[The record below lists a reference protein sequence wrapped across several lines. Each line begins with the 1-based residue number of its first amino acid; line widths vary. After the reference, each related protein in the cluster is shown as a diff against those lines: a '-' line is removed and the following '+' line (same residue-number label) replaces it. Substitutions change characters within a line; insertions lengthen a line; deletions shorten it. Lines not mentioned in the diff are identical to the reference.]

1 MDLISPQKARNQTR
15 LKCGAQLRLDAHF
28 IKRERVEISLR
39 RSTHSGTFVIN
50 PISSWATPFS
60 RTSVCAFAGALG
72 RVAVRLAVPLLLMAL
87 LGFLS
92 GHHPLWAQDAP
103 PAADGN
109 PSGAETAPAA
119 TPKVEISVGD
129 TAWMLVSSAL
139 VLLMTPGLA
148 FFYGGL
154 VRSKNMLNTMM
165 MSFGAMALMGV
176 LWIFF
181 GYSIAF
187 GNGGS
192 LNGYIGSAEHFFFNG
207 VGLDNSR
214 GLKIPDMLFAIF
226 QGMFFII
233 TPALISGSLV
243 ERMKFST
250 FFLYMAVWSLVV
262 YAPVAHWVWGGG
274 WMGQLGV
281 MDFAGGAVVHVN
293 AGFAALAAALAIGP
307 RRGYNKRP
315 MIPHNLPLCLLGV
328 GILWFGW
335 FGFNGGSALDSS
347 GLAVLAFT
355 NTQIGAAAAMLT
367 WMFIDQ
373 ITRKEM
379 TALGAGTGAV
389 AGLVG
394 ITPACGFVTPMGA
407 VFVGAITSAVCY
419 VMATLRAKGPVD
431 DSLDSFAVHGVGGFT
446 GAVLT
451 GVFASSALAKSGVNS
466 LALPGLLEGGAG
478 VMTFVNQVWT
488 TALVAVYTFVA
499 SYIIVKIASALTGG
513 PRVSQENEERG
524 LDINEH
530 GEEAYTVEA
539 TG

>member
-1 MDLISPQKARNQTR
+1 MTEKLTQFWASPT
-15 LKCGAQLRLDAHF
+15 L
-28 IKRERVEISLR
+28 
-39 RSTHSGTFVIN
+39 
-50 PISSWATPFS
+50 
-60 RTSVCAFAGALG
+60 RTSTSDFAGNLG
-72 RVAVRLAVPLLLMAL
+72 RVALRLMLPVLLIAIVGLA
-87 LGFLS
+87 S
-92 GHHPLWAQDAP
+92 GHHAWAQDVP
-103 PAADGN
+103 GIDGN
-109 PSGAETAPAA
+109 PAAAEPTAPA
-119 TPKVEISVGD
+119 PKVEIGIGD
-129 TAWMLVSSAL
+129 TAWMLVSCAL

-154 VRSKNMLNTMM
+154 VRSKNMLNTIM
-165 MSFGAMALMGV
+165 MSFSAMALMGV

-192 LNGYIGSAEHFFFNG
+192 LNNFVGGAQHLFFSG
-207 VGLDNSR
+207 VGLDNADK

-250 FFLYMAVWSLVV
+250 FFIFMAIWGLVV

-274 WMGQLGV
+274 WMGQMGI

-293 AGFAALAAALAIGP
+293 AGFAALAATLAIGT
-307 RRGYNKRP
+307 RKGYNKRP
-315 MIPHNLPLCLLGV
+315 MIPHNLPFCLLGV
-328 GILWFGW
+328 GLLWFGW
-335 FGFNGGSALDSS
+335 FGFNGGSALDGS

-367 WMFIDQ
+367 WMIIDQ

-407 VFVGAITSAVCY
+407 VFVGAITACVCY
-419 VMATLRAKGPVD
+419 FMATLRARGPVD
-431 DSLDSFAVHGVGGFT
+431 DSLDAFAVHGVGGFT

-451 GVFASSALAKSGVNS
+451 GVFASGALKTTGINA
-466 LALPGLLEGGAG
+466 LALPGLLEGGIG
-478 VMTFVNQVWT
+478 VFINQFWT
-488 TALVAVYTFVA
+488 TAVVALYSFTA
-499 SYIIVKIASALTGG
+499 SFIIVKIAAALTGSA
-513 PRVSQENEERG
+513 RVSEEDEERG
-524 LDINEH
+524 LDTTQH
-530 GEEAYTVEA
+530 GEEAYAAEIA
-539 TG
+539 

>member
-1 MDLISPQKARNQTR
+1 MRACSQVA
-15 LKCGAQLRLDAHF
+15 LRLM
-28 IKRERVEISLR
+28 L
-39 RSTHSGTFVIN
+39 
-50 PISSWATPFS
+50 
-60 RTSVCAFAGALG
+60 
-72 RVAVRLAVPLLLMAL
+72 PLLLLAIIGL
-87 LGFLS
+87 AS
-92 GHHPLWAQDAP
+92 GHHAWAQDTAGM
-103 PAADGN
+103 DGN
-109 PSGAETAPAA
+109 PAAAEPTAPA
-119 TPKVEISVGD
+119 PKVEIGVGD
-129 TAWMLVSSAL
+129 TAWMLVSCAL

-154 VRSKNMLNTMM
+154 VRSKNMLNTVM

-187 GNGGS
+187 GNGGA
-192 LNGYIGSAEHFFFNG
+192 LNNFVGGAQHLFFNA
-207 VGLDNSR
+207 VGLDNADK

-250 FFLYMAVWSLVV
+250 FFIFMGIWGLVV

-274 WMGQLGV
+274 WMGAMGI

-293 AGFAALAAALAIGP
+293 AGFAALAATLAIGT
-307 RRGYNKRP
+307 RKGYGKRP
-315 MIPHNLPLCLLGV
+315 MIPHNLPFCLLGV
-328 GILWFGW
+328 GLLWFGW
-335 FGFNGGSALDSS
+335 FGFNGGSALDGS

-407 VFVGAITSAVCY
+407 VFVGAITAGVCY
-419 VMATLRAKGPVD
+419 FMATLRARGPID
-431 DSLDSFAVHGVGGFT
+431 DSLDAFAVHGVGGFT

-451 GVFASSALAKSGVNS
+451 GVFASGALKTAGVNA
-466 LALPGLLEGGAG
+466 LALPGLLEGGIS
-478 VMTFVNQVWT
+478 VFINQFWT
-488 TALVAVYTFVA
+488 TAVVAIYSFVA
-499 SYIIVKIASALTGG
+499 SYIIVKIAAALTGG
-513 PRVSQENEERG
+513 ARVSDDDEERG
-524 LDINEH
+524 LDTTQH
-530 GEEAYTVEA
+530 GEEAYAAEIA
-539 TG
+539 

>member
-1 MDLISPQKARNQTR
+1 MTEKLINLWASP
-15 LKCGAQLRLDAHF
+15 
-28 IKRERVEISLR
+28 SLR
-39 RSTHSGTFVIN
+39 TT
-50 PISSWATPFS
+50 T
-60 RTSVCAFAGALG
+60 GALG
-72 RVAVRLAVPLLLMAL
+72 RVALRLMLPMLLMAIIGL
-87 LGFLS
+87 AS
-92 GHHPLWAQDAP
+92 GHHAWAQDVP
-103 PAADGN
+103 GIDGN
-109 PSGAETAPAA
+109 PAAAEPTAPA
-119 TPKVEISVGD
+119 PKVEIGIGD
-129 TAWMLVSSAL
+129 TAWMLVSCAL

-154 VRSKNMLNTMM
+154 VRSKNMLNTIM

-187 GNGGS
+187 GNGGP
-192 LNGYIGSAEHFFFNG
+192 LNNFVGGAQHLFFDN
-207 VGLDNSR
+207 VGLSNADK

-250 FFLYMAVWSLVV
+250 FFIFMGIWGLVV

-274 WMGQLGV
+274 WMGAMGI

-293 AGFAALAAALAIGP
+293 AGFAALAATLAIGT
-307 RRGYNKRP
+307 RKGYNKRP
-315 MIPHNLPLCLLGV
+315 MIPHNLPFCLLGV
-328 GILWFGW
+328 GLLWFGW
-335 FGFNGGSALDSS
+335 FGFNGGSALDGS

-407 VFVGAITSAVCY
+407 VFVGAITASVCY
-419 VMATLRAKGPVD
+419 LMATLRARGPVD
-431 DSLDSFAVHGVGGFT
+431 DSLDAFAVHGVGGFT

-451 GVFASSALAKSGVNS
+451 GVFASGALKATGVNG
-466 LALPGLLEGGAG
+466 LALPGLLEGGIG
-478 VMTFVNQVWT
+478 VFWNQFWT
-488 TALVAVYTFVA
+488 TAVVALYSFVA
-499 SYIIVKIASALTGG
+499 SYIIVKIAAALTGG
-513 PRVSQENEERG
+513 ARVSDEDEERG
-524 LDINEH
+524 LDTTQH
-530 GEEAYTVEA
+530 GEEAYASEVA
-539 TG
+539 

>member
-1 MDLISPQKARNQTR
+1 MTKKSINL
-15 LKCGAQLRLDAHF
+15 GALPSF
-28 IKRERVEISLR
+28 
-39 RSTHSGTFVIN
+39 
-50 PISSWATPFS
+50 
-60 RTSVCAFAGALG
+60 RTSVRACGHVAL
-72 RVAVRLAVPLLLMAL
+72 RLAVPFILMAL
-87 LGFLS
+87 LGLLS
-92 GHHPLWAQDAP
+92 GHHAWAQDVP
-103 PAADGN
+103 GVDGN
-109 PSGAETAPAA
+109 PAAGAPVAPAEA
-119 TPKVEISVGD
+119 AKVEVGIGD
-129 TAWMLVSSAL
+129 TAWMLVSCAL

-154 VRSKNMLNTMM
+154 VRSKNMLNTIM

-187 GNGGS
+187 GDGGG
-192 LNGYIGSAEHFFFNG
+192 LNKFVGSAQYFFFNG
-207 VGLDNSR
+207 VGLDNAAK

-250 FFLYMAVWSLVV
+250 FFIFMAIWGLVV

-274 WMGQLGV
+274 WMGAMGI

-293 AGFAALAAALAIGP
+293 AGFAALAATLAIGT
-307 RRGYNKRP
+307 RKGYNKRP
-315 MIPHNLPLCLLGV
+315 MIPHNLPFCLLGV
-328 GILWFGW
+328 GLLWFGW
-335 FGFNGGSALDSS
+335 FGFNGGSALDGS

-367 WMFIDQ
+367 WMLIDQ

-407 VFVGAITSAVCY
+407 VFVGAITAAVCY
-419 VMATLRAKGPVD
+419 GMATLRARGPVD
-431 DSLDSFAVHGVGGFT
+431 DSLDAFAVHGVGGFT

-451 GVFASSALAKSGVNS
+451 GVFASSALATTGVNG

-478 VMTFVNQVWT
+478 VGVFINQFWT
-488 TALVAVYTFVA
+488 TAVVAIYSFVA
-499 SYIIVKIASALTGG
+499 SYIIVKIAAALTGG
-513 PRVSQENEERG
+513 ARVSDEDEERG
-524 LDINEH
+524 LDTTQH
-530 GEEAYTVEA
+530 GEEAYTSELV
-539 TG
+539 